1 VWTRGPL
8 NDMVWRWAGRGGV
21 RVCPF
26 LHRFRQATKK
36 KQAMWLERKDGM
48 KVIQRARRKGM
59 MLIEKAGDIMIQV
72 EAVRCRA

>member
-1 VWTRGPL
+1 
-8 NDMVWRWAGRGGV
+8 
-21 RVCPF
+21 
-26 LHRFRQATKK
+26 
-36 KQAMWLERKDGM
+36 MWLERKDGM